1 MKINVIGSGSMG
13 KQIIS
18 LLTLMGFDIF
28 LWEHTPNKNLKEQLN
43 KEIEKLKP
51 FLDNYVIGNLTI
63 VSNLY
68 NLDDNLTIETIK
80 EDINIKKKILNS
92 LKYKN
97 NIFSNTSSI
106 KLEKIG
112 PYINGLH
119 FMNPISLKY
128 IELCERGN
136 FKRESLDILINK
148 LKDFSYKI
156 IEVTDSPGFL
166 INKLIFKDISYFFYL
181 IEQEN
186 FKKNDILDIY
196 KKTLIKND
204 PIKILN
210 MIGLDTCLSIFENLN
225 EYDKNFYI
233 PLCLKKAVKE
243 NVLGYKNKKL
253 LKV

>member
-13 KQIIS
+13 KQITS
-18 LLTLMGFDIF
+18 LLVLMGFDVF
-28 LWEHTPNKNLKEQLN
+28 LWHNSTNKNLDKLIN
-43 KEIEKLKP
+43 KEIDKLKIN
-51 FLDNYVIGNLTI
+51 LSNYKNGNLTI
-63 VSNLY
+63 INDLSS
-68 NLDDNLTIETIK
+68 LDNNFTIETIK

-92 LKYKN
+92 LNYDD

-106 KLEKIG
+106 NLEKIG
-112 PYINGLH
+112 SNINGLH

-128 IELCERGN
+128 IELCERSN
-136 FKRESLDILINK
+136 FTKEKLDFLINK
-148 LKDFSYKI
+148 LKEFSYKI
-156 IEVTDSPGFL
+156 IKVSNTPGFL

-186 FKKNDILDIY
+186 FKKDDILDVY
-196 KKTLIKND
+196 KNMIIKND

-225 EYDKNFYI
+225 EYDKSFYI

-243 NVLGYKNKKL
+243 NILGYKNKKL
-253 LKV
+253 LKL

>member
-13 KQIIS
+13 KQITS
-18 LLTLMGFDIF
+18 LLVLMGFDVF
-28 LWEHTPNKNLKEQLN
+28 LWHNSTNKNLDKLINQ
-43 KEIEKLKP
+43 EIEKLKIN
-51 FLDNYVIGNLTI
+51 LGNYKNGNLTI
-63 VSNLY
+63 VNDLSS
-68 NLDDNLTIETIK
+68 LDNNFTIETIK
-80 EDINIKKKILNS
+80 EDINIQKKILNS
-92 LKYKN
+92 LKYDD

-106 KLEKIG
+106 NLEKIG
-112 PYINGLH
+112 SNINGLH

-136 FKRESLDILINK
+136 FTKEKLDFLINK
-148 LKDFSYKI
+148 LKELSYKI
-156 IEVTDSPGFL
+156 IKVSNTPGFL

-186 FKKNDILDIY
+186 FKKDDILDVY
-196 KKTLIKND
+196 KNMIIKND

-225 EYDKNFYI
+225 EYDKSFYI

-243 NVLGYKNKKL
+243 NILGYKNKKL
-253 LKV
+253 LKL